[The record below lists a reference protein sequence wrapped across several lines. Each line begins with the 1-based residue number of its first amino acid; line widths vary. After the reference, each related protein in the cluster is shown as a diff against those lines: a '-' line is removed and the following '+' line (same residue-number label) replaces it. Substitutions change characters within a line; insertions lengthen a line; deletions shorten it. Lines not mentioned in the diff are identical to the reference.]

1 MMEMLVGHLS
11 SGAEIAEQMEPIE
24 LHEGSKIRIA
34 PPIAATLAVGRSLLI
49 KAWPSTA
56 VSTFRNDGK
65 PNRLPSAPHHRETPI
80 NRIPVRGSAP
90 PNGRTKLKMD
100 PSPRKTI
107 PAIAKVAL
115 TTPLGVMNGRRRT
128 IRILAT
134 YSSNGIR
141 KTSRCRGRS
150 QVSTYRSP

>member
-1 MMEMLVGHLS
+1 MMEMSVGHLS

-24 LHEGSKIRIA
+24 LHERSKIRIA
-34 PPIAATLAVGRSLLI
+34 PPIAATLAVRRSLLV

-56 VSTFRNDGK
+56 VSTFRNDWK

-80 NRIPVRGSAP
+80 NRIPVRRSVLP
-90 PNGRTKLKMD
+90 KGRTKLKMD

-107 PAIAKVAL
+107 PAIAKAAL
-115 TTPLGVMNGRRRT
+115 TTPLGVRNGPRRT

-134 YSSNGIR
+134 YLSNGIR

-150 QVSTYRSP
+150 Q

>member
-1 MMEMLVGHLS
+1 MMETVGWPFVIGS
-11 SGAEIAEQMEPIE
+11 RIAEQMEPIE
-24 LHEGSKIRIA
+24 LHEGSKIRVE
-34 PPIAATLAVGRSLLI
+34 PPIAATLAVRRSLLV

-56 VSTFRNDGK
+56 ASTFRNDGK
-65 PNRLPSAPHHRETPI
+65 PNKLPSAPHHRENPI
-80 NRIPVRGSAP
+80 NRNPARGSAP
-90 PNGRTKLKMD
+90 PKGRTKLKMD

-107 PAIAKVAL
+107 PAIAKAAL
-115 TTPLGVMNGRRRT
+115 TTPLGVRNGPRRT

-141 KTSRCRGRS
+141 KTSRYRGRS